1 SFSEAAKTLGLSRA
15 LISRHVTD
23 LEKHLG
29 VRLLTR
35 TTRRITLTEAGTEHF
50 SFCQQI
56 IKEIEAQDTALKR
69 LQREPAGSL
78 KILAPKSLTTL
89 ALGDAI
95 ASFAAA
101 YPHLHI
107 NLMLDDLS
115 FRSYDFIERGFA
127 VAVHTTPVRESSLV
141 ARKIANL
148 RWLLCASPKYLAQHG
163 DPRRPRDLT
172 RHQCLIHVNSD
183 PSDRV
188 WRLRNTTGLTSVK
201 VQGPFASNSVLVL
214 RKAALE
220 ALGIAILPAYCI
232 KDDLKSGSLREVLA
246 DFPIPVHAFPC
257 LGPRPRNAE
266 KNPTP
271 GRLPRGLVPQA
282 PRTAIDFYVEM
293 FRENQFKRAIESQ
306 SRCCGRASRAPHAS
320 SMNPQVPTLPK

>member
-1 SFSEAAKTLGLSRA
+1 MQSFVEVIKLGSFSEAAKILGLSRA
-15 LISRHVTD
+15 LISRHITD

-35 TTRRITLTEAGTEHF
+35 TTRRITLTGAGTEHF
-50 SFCQQI
+50 DFCQRV
-56 IKEIEAQDTALKR
+56 IKEIEAQDTALKQ

-115 FRSYDFIERGFA
+115 FRSYDFIERGFD

-148 RWLLCASPKYLAQHG
+148 HWLLCASPRYLAQHSE
-163 DPRRPRDLT
+163 PRRPRDLA
-172 RHQCLIHVNSD
+172 RHQCLIHLNSD

-188 WRLRNTTGLTSVK
+188 WRLRSGTGLAAVK

-220 ALGIAILPAYCI
+220 GMGIAILPGYCVI
-232 KDDLKSGSLREVLA
+232 EDLKTGALREVLA
-246 DFPIPVHAFPC
+246 DFPIPVHPLSLVWA
-257 LGPRPRNAE
+257 
-266 KNPTP
+266 P
-271 GRLPRGLVPQA
+271 GRETPKKIRHLADFLGNWFRQHPVPQ
-282 PRTAIDFYVEM
+282 
-293 FRENQFKRAIESQ
+293 
-306 SRCCGRASRAPHAS
+306 
-320 SMNPQVPTLPK
+320 

>member
-1 SFSEAAKTLGLSRA
+1 MDRFRTMQSFVEVIKLGSFSEAAKILGLSRA

-35 TTRRITLTEAGTEHF
+35 TTRRITLTEAGAEHF
-50 SFCQQI
+50 NFCQQI
-56 IKEIEAQDTALKR
+56 IRRSKHKTVFKR
-69 LQREPAGSL
+69 LQREPLSQ

-89 ALGDAI
+89 ALGTRSRVSRPI
-95 ASFAAA
+95 LIF
-101 YPHLHI
+101 I
-107 NLMLDDLS
+107 NLTLDDLS
-115 FRSYDFIERGFA
+115 FRSYDFIERGFD

-148 RWLLCASPKYLAQHG
+148 RWLLCASPKYLVQHG
-163 DPRRPRDLT
+163 EPRRPRDLT

-188 WRLRNTTGLTSVK
+188 WRLRDATGLASVK

-220 ALGIAILPAYCI
+220 ALGIAILPAYCV
-232 KDDLKSGSLREVLA
+232 KEDLKSGSLREVLA
-246 DFPIPVHAFPC
+246 GFPIPVHPLSLVWA
-257 LGPRPRNAE
+257 
-266 KNPTP
+266 P
-271 GRLPRGLVPQA
+271 GRETPKKIRHLADFLADWFRKHPVPQ
-282 PRTAIDFYVEM
+282 
-293 FRENQFKRAIESQ
+293 
-306 SRCCGRASRAPHAS
+306 
-320 SMNPQVPTLPK
+320 